1 MKRLADIY
9 PNALVTG
16 GTSGLGLAFCE
27 MLCAEGVEVTSL
39 ARRPDRLESK
49 HDFECL
55 ALDLSD
61 REALQQYLSE
71 RHSDLRSPD
80 LLINN
85 AGYGAFFEWD
95 KFPEEEIA
103 RQFEVLFMAPVLFCR
118 AFAPEMKRRGGGGI
132 VNVTSLAG
140 LFPLPYM
147 PTYNAGKAGLSAFS
161 ASLSLE
167 YNGTP
172 FVSDFRLGDFRS
184 NFNKAASRDG
194 EIPHDSSRGRAWS
207 QIEKQLDAS
216 PEVVV
221 AADALR
227 RILLRRKDGVSY
239 AGNFMQARL
248 APLFHRLVPD
258 RLLRSF
264 LRRWYCL

>member
-132 VNVTSLAG
+132 VNVSSIAG
-140 LFPLPYM
+140 LFSLPYM
-147 PTYNAGKAGLSAFS
+147 PLYNAGKAGLSAFS
-161 ASLSLE
+161 ASLCLE
-167 YNGTP
+167 YHGTP

-184 NFNKAASRDG
+184 NFNKAVSRDEQMG
-194 EIPHDSSRGRAWS
+194 GNSSRDRAWS
-207 QIEKQLDAS
+207 QIEKQLDVS
-216 PEVVV
+216 PEVAV
-221 AADALR
+221 AANALR
-227 RILLRRKDGVSY
+227 RILFRRKDGVTY
-239 AGNFMQARL
+239 AGSFLQARL

-264 LRRWYCL
+264 LRRWYRL